1 MNKVINFGV
10 VGVGHIG
17 KKHISCIESDPAC
30 NLVSV
35 CDKKGLKYLH
45 SIGLMQVDKI
55 YYSSLNQMLSNKEID
70 VVSICTPNY
79 LHASMAIE
87 CLSKKSMLLLKNLW
101 L

>member
-1 MNKVINFGV
+1 MNKLINFGV

-30 NLVSV
+30 NLVSI

-87 CLSKKSMLLLKNLW
+87 CLSKKKTCYY
-101 L
+101 